1 MNKVFET
8 IPKQFNCAGFTIK
21 VEIEDHLNGNNYGYF
36 CDATNTIKLARTV
49 DVEGAE
55 NIGKVTLT
63 EQQIQNTFYH
73 EVMHVWQ
80 FYFNN
85 QYDEAQAQ
93 VFANFMSEFIRTK
106 NMPF

>member
-1 MNKVFET
+1 MNKMFEN

-21 VEIEDHLNGNNYGYF
+21 VEIENHLNDNQYGCF
-36 CDATNTIKLARTV
+36 CDATNTIKIARTV
-49 DVEGAE
+49 DVEGT
-55 NIGKVTLT
+55 KVTLT

-73 EVMHVWQ
+73 EIMHVWQ

-93 VFANFMSEFIRTK
+93 VFANFICEFIKTK
-106 NMPF
+106 K

>member
-21 VEIEDHLNGNNYGYF
+21 VELEDHLNDNNYGCF

-49 DVEGAE
+49 DVGEFE
-55 NIGKVTLT
+55 NLGKVTLT

-73 EVMHVWQ
+73 ELMHVWQ

-93 VFANFMSEFIRTK
+93 VFANFMSEFIRKK